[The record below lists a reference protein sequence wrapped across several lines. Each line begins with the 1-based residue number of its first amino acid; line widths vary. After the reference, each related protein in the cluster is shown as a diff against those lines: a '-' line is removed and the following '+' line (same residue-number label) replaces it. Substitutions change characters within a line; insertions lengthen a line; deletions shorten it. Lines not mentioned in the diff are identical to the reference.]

1 MKLTI
6 EINLDNDAYRDTLGW
21 ELGENL
27 QYVIERIGQGIKDS
41 SIYDTNG
48 NKTGYWRI
56 KNED

>member
-6 EINLDNDAYRDTLGW
+6 EINLDNDAYQGRQAE

-27 QYVIERIGQGIKDS
+27 ARIIESLSFGGGS
-41 SIYDTNG
+41 GTVHDTNG

-56 KNED
+56 TND

>member
-6 EINLDNDAYRDTLGW
+6 EINLDNDAYQGRQAE

-27 QYVIERIGQGIKDS
+27 ARIIESLSCGGGS
-41 SIYDTNG
+41 VTVHDTND

-56 KNED
+56 TND